1 MKNSI
6 KYIAILAAVILSAGA
21 CSKWTQQEALE
32 FNYVTIEEKNPA
44 LYEAYLESVRSYHD
58 TEHQVLIAR
67 FDNKAGALTGR
78 ADHVSNLP
86 DSVDYVVLNNYSTIS
101 EAILSEVAE
110 VKEKKGIQTLIV
122 LDYDALEKEYALYLE
137 GLESETEPTL
147 EDEVAWIGEK
157 VNAFIGTA
165 TKYGLDGVM
174 VSYVGKN
181 PLGLKSGE
189 SEKVIALQEAFF
201 GPVLTYAA
209 GGKLLFFQGNPNH
222 LLLEAD
228 VLTPA
233 KYIIVP
239 AETVTS
245 LEGFNFAVHMAS
257 GEGVPADKFVLGVTA
272 FDVTDET
279 ATAGLFSGNISAIDG
294 AARWAVTPDASF
306 GKKGICVNHAQF
318 DYFNIQNVY
327 SEINTAIA
335 TMNPS
340 PLK

>member
-6 KYIAILAAVILSAGA
+6 KYIAILAATILSAGA

-32 FNYVTIEEKNPA
+32 FNYVTIGEKNPA
-44 LYEAYLESVRSYHD
+44 LYEAYLESVRSYHA

-67 FDNKAGALTGR
+67 FDNKAGVLSGR
-78 ADHVSNLP
+78 ADHVNNLP
-86 DSVDYVVLNNYSTIS
+86 DSVDYVVLNNYTAIN
-101 EAILSEVAE
+101 ETILSEVNE
-110 VKEKKGIQTLIV
+110 VRSMKGTKTLIP
-122 LDYDALEKEYALYLE
+122 LDFDALVKEYALYVE
-137 GLESETEPTL
+137 GLESETEPTF
-147 EDEVAWIGEK
+147 EDEIAWMGDK

-165 TKYGLDGVM
+165 TKLNLDGVL

-209 GGKLLFFQGNPNH
+209 SGKLLFFQGNPNH

-239 AETVTS
+239 AESVTS
-245 LEGFNFAVHMAS
+245 TEGFNFAVHMAS
-257 GEGVPADKFVLGVTA
+257 GNNIPADKFVLGVTA

-279 ATAGLFSGNISAIDG
+279 ATNGLFNGGISAIEG
-294 AARWAVTPDASF
+294 AARWAVAPDANF
-306 GKKGICVNHAQF
+306 GKLGICVNHAQF
-318 DYFNIQNVY
+318 DYYNIQHVY
-327 SEINTAIA
+327 REISTAIA